1 MHKALFQLS
10 IPVSAAT
17 IGRRRERTVSLRAAA
32 TCLMLFLVC
41 AGTGHAQSQDE
52 GRWEFLASLGTG
64 AMDRGEYDKAED
76 YLLRA
81 MAEAQKT
88 LPQDDVQWV
97 NLWNPLAMAYKAL
110 GRYDEAEPYY
120 LKSIV
125 LTIRVEGSGAAG
137 LAPLYNNLS
146 RLFQAAGRMDEAVT
160 ASKRAVAVYEQTYR
174 RGSPEIAV
182 GRSNLANVYMNQGR
196 YQESELLL
204 HITLQELAATRA
216 PESVVVANA
225 LQLLGNAIQFQGRH
239 AQALRL
245 FQSSIGMYENLS
257 LADERL
263 LVLPLSSAGIA
274 SQYTGK
280 ILEANHFYNRALNL
294 TRQNMGEA
302 DTYAALLLDN
312 LSLLHS
318 QSWQSEKGVELAR
331 ESLGIRQAAYGNK
344 HPYVAQ
350 SLHVLAVAH
359 AALEDYAKAER
370 LLAEVRELDADYLPP
385 KHPEAGLVLAS
396 LARIY
401 AAQGRYL
408 DALVSARQATEIFLT
423 NPAVRREVATVGWP
437 KGLRTFDEAIA
448 AHAGFAIEAAAEN
461 DSLRTELLNEAF
473 QLGQRVHTD
482 TELASKTTMESKLRS
497 GSGELPDLLRTLEEA
512 RVDQRRL
519 QAEWVET
526 AIERKGKLKKSD
538 RSVWKIRLDE
548 LETEIAATQTEVRNR
563 FPGFAT
569 LIQED
574 AVSIS
579 TVQEQLHDGEV
590 FVSYVIGT
598 QIHMWIMTRDS
609 IHVQSLDV
617 SNETLVSHIR
627 EVADYLAE
635 AGITEHQPEVEFD
648 PALDPA
654 DYYPFESADWLYRKL
669 IAPAVALHENVTHLI
684 IVPDGQLTVLPFGG
698 LLTEEWIPRSSR
710 VEEFRTAP
718 WLGRQM
724 ALTIL
729 PTAAALPLV
738 RKSDHPAPATH
749 KYLGIGSAGSADLK
763 AIAATFEAPEPIT
776 LGSNK
781 IVKSFFRI
789 SDLGKFSVIAFS
801 SPVPRGDF
809 FQRPD
814 YIIAQPALLLTS
826 PRNRVVDP
834 EYTEATEIPGLGMRP
849 DWLILNCPVM
859 LRPYGLAEDI
869 PVFARAF
876 LYSGARTI
884 IMSYWP
890 VDPGTMTHLTAT
902 LNAELRADATLPR
915 AEAMRRA
922 VAAMIDD
929 PAIPDGGDPRRW
941 ASMVLMGEGGSF
953 PSPSD

>member
-1 MHKALFQLS
+1 M
-10 IPVSAAT
+10 
-17 IGRRRERTVSLRAAA
+17 SLRAAA
-32 TCLMLFLVC
+32 ICLMLFLVC
-41 AGTGHAQSQDE
+41 AGNGHAQSQDE
-52 GRWEFLASLGTG
+52 GRWKFLASLGTG
-64 AMDRGEYDKAED
+64 AMDRGEYDQAED

-81 MAEAQKT
+81 IEEADKT
-88 LPQDDVQWV
+88 LPDNDVQWV
-97 NLWNPLAMAYKAL
+97 NLWNSLGMTYKAL
-110 GRYDEAEPYY
+110 GRYEEAESYY
-120 LKSIV
+120 LNSIV
-125 LTIRVEGSGAAG
+125 LTIRIEGSGAAG

-146 RLFQAAGRMDEAVT
+146 RLFQANGRMDEAVT
-160 ASKRAVAVYEQTYR
+160 ASKRAITVYEQTYR

-182 GRSNLANVYMNQGR
+182 GRSNLANVYIAQGR

-204 HITLQELAATRA
+204 HITLRELAAART
-216 PESVVVANA
+216 PESVVVSNA
-225 LQLLGNAIQFQGRH
+225 LHLLGTAIQFQGRH

-245 FQSSIGMYENLS
+245 FQTSIGVYENLS
-257 LADERL
+257 LADEVPL
-263 LVLPLSSAGIA
+263 IMPLSSAGIA

-280 ILEANHFYNRALNL
+280 ILDAEHFYSRALSL

-302 DTYAALLLDN
+302 NPYAALLLDN

-318 QSWQSEKGVELAR
+318 QSWQSEKGVELAL
-331 ESLGIRQAAYGNK
+331 ESLEIRKAAYGKK

-350 SLHVLAVAH
+350 SLHVLAVAY
-359 AALEDYAKAER
+359 AALEDYAEAEGA
-370 LLAEVRELDADYLPP
+370 LAEVRELDANYLPP

-401 AAQGRYL
+401 AAQDRYL
-408 DALVSARQATEIFLT
+408 DALEPARKATEIFLT
-423 NPAVRREVATVGWP
+423 NPAVRREVTTVGWP
-437 KGLRTFDEAIA
+437 RGLRTFDEAIA
-448 AHAGFAIEAAAEN
+448 AHAGYAIAAAAEN
-461 DSLRTELLNEAF
+461 DSLREELLNEAF
-473 QLGQRVHTD
+473 ELGQRVHTD
-482 TELASKTTMESKLRS
+482 TELASKTTMESKRRS
-497 GSGELPDLLRTLEEA
+497 GSGELADLLRTLEEA
-512 RVDQRRL
+512 RIAQRRL
-519 QAEWVET
+519 KAEWLET
-526 AIERKGKLKKSD
+526 AIERKGKLKKND
-538 RSVWKIRLDE
+538 RSVWEIRLDE
-548 LETEIAATQTEVRNR
+548 LETEIDGTQTEIRNR
-563 FPGFAT
+563 FPAFAT
-569 LIQED
+569 LIQDD
-574 AVSIS
+574 AVSVS
-579 TVQEQLHDGEV
+579 SVQEPLRDGEV

-598 QIHMWIMTRDS
+598 QIHMWIVTRDS

-617 SNETLVSHIR
+617 SNETLVSHIG

-635 AGITEHQPEVEFD
+635 AEITDHQPEIGFD
-648 PALDPA
+648 PELDPA

-669 IAPAVALHENVTHLI
+669 IAPGVALHENVTHLI

-698 LLTEEWIPRSSR
+698 LLTEEWIPRSNR
-710 VEEFRTAP
+710 VEELRTAP
-718 WLGRQM
+718 WLGRQI
-724 ALTIL
+724 AHTIL
-729 PTAAALPLV
+729 PTVAALSV
-738 RKSDHPAPATH
+738 ARSADHAVPATH
-749 KYLGIGSAGSADLK
+749 KFLGIGSAKSDDLK

-781 IVKSFFRI
+781 IAKSFFRI
-789 SDLGKFSVIAFS
+789 SDLAKYSIITFS

-809 FQRPD
+809 VQRPD
-814 YIIAQPALLLTS
+814 YIVAQPALLLTN

-834 EYTEATEIPGLGMRP
+834 EYTEATEIPGLGMQP

-890 VDPGTMTHLTAT
+890 VDPGTMAHLTAT
-902 LNAELRADATLPR
+902 LNTELNADTTLPR

-929 PAIPDGGDPRRW
+929 PTIPDGGDPRRW